1 MLMMLQM
8 IKQVILGHLLARQLL
23 WPVFMEFFRQNY
35 SGPHPYPI
43 EGIDMFTLM
52 VRAWW
57 VVVLAAAPMVN
68 VSRKPPTL
76 TLRAPKSHLFWSID
90 SYVVST

>member
-1 MLMMLQM
+1 MAY
-8 IKQVILGHLLARQLL
+8 VHG
-23 WPVFMEFFRQNY
+23 FFRQNC
-35 SGPHPYPI
+35 SGPQPYHI
-43 EGIDMFTLM
+43 EGIGIFTLM
-52 VRAWW
+52 VRALW
-57 VVVLAAAPMVN
+57 VVILATAPMVN